1 MRKLVSMT
9 TEARKHRETTPAVG
23 IARDLDIVAERA
35 FKGKYVKGALH
46 NGTVVT
52 GKVACVINAGFR
64 GIEVQILTATGE
76 RRIVSMDTCRVWADR

>member
-9 TEARKHRETTPAVG
+9 TEARKARELTPAVG
-23 IARDLDIVAERA
+23 IARDLDIVADRL

-52 GKVACVINAGFR
+52 GKVTSVTNAGFR
-64 GIEVQILTATGE
+64 GIVVQVATKAGLREVG
-76 RRIVSMDTCRVWADR
+76 MDTCRVWAER